1 MGNNIQGSFPYLWSS
16 VNDIEE
22 DLDQKAYGI
31 TSIKNVD
38 NNPNITDLQRKITK
52 VEAIVKKLNKLMQ
65 QKFDYWKLLG
75 KN

>member
-1 MGNNIQGSFPYLWSS
+1 M
-16 VNDIEE
+16 NDIEE